1 MLQLGLVFALGLGC
15 TFCVAVFIPTVTQ
28 CIIITFVCEIIVRLS
43 LSLGLFDL
51 SISIQQQ

>member
-1 MLQLGLVFALGLGC
+1 M
-15 TFCVAVFIPTVTQ
+15 AVFIPTVTQ